1 MLSPFRFGENMATDA
16 IRHSNPRLD
25 KLFFPGVAA
34 LILATVFLGFAR
46 TYYLA
51 GVFRA
56 PLPNLLVHIHGAVFS
71 LWILLL
77 ITQTSLIAGGRVD
90 IHRRVGLF
98 GFGLACLMVILGLM
112 AATDSLARH
121 FAPGEAGA
129 GVKAFYAVPI
139 ADMLVFSTLIYFGFR
154 NRFNGAAHKR
164 LMLIATITLL
174 DAAFVRWPIP
184 VAWWDIRVAQICCYP
199 LLLLLMCYDLWSSGK
214 VHRVTLWA
222 SVLLIVLQQVRI
234 PIGRTSLWQSF
245 AAWTQNLVRSLR

>member
-1 MLSPFRFGENMATDA
+1 MATSA
-16 IRHSNPRLD
+16 IRHCSSRFD
-25 KLFFPGVAA
+25 KLFFSGAAVA
-34 LILATVFLGFAR
+34 ILVTVFLGFAR

-77 ITQTSLIAGGRVD
+77 ITQTSLIASDPVD

-129 GVKAFYAVPI
+129 GVKAFYAVPV

-154 NRFNGAAHKR
+154 NRCNGATHKR
-164 LMLIATITLL
+164 LMLIATIALL

-184 VAWWDIRVAQICCYP
+184 VAWWDIRIAQMCCYS
-199 LLLLLMCYDLWSSGK
+199 LLLLVMCYDLWSSRK
-214 VHRVTLWA
+214 VHRATLWA
-222 SVLLIVLQQVRI
+222 SIFLIVLQQANRLLAKLRHVGAKSRPFSPLSYKEST
-234 PIGRTSLWQSF
+234 PIS
-245 AAWTQNLVRSLR
+245 

>member
-1 MLSPFRFGENMATDA
+1 MPSFVSRGIMATGA
-16 IRHSNPRLD
+16 IRHSSPQLD
-25 KLFFPGVAA
+25 KLFFPSVAG
-34 LILATVFLGFAR
+34 LIFAAVFLGFAR

-77 ITQTSLIAGGRVD
+77 IAQTSFIASGRVD
-90 IHRRVGLF
+90 VHRRVGLF

-129 GVKAFYAVPI
+129 GVKAFYAVPVG
-139 ADMLVFSTLIYFGFR
+139 DMLVFSTLIYFGFR
-154 NRFNGAAHKR
+154 ERGNPAAHKR
-164 LMLIATITLL
+164 LMLVATITLL

-184 VAWWDIRVAQICCYP
+184 AAWWDLRIAQMCCYP
-199 LLLLLMCYDLWSSGK
+199 LLLLLMCYDLRSVGK
-214 VHRVTLWA
+214 VHRSTLWA
-222 SVLLIVLQQVRI
+222 SVLLIVVQQARM
-234 PIGRTSLWQSF
+234 PIGRTFLWQSL
-245 AAWTQNLVRSLR
+245 AAWAQNLVRSLH

>member
-1 MLSPFRFGENMATDA
+1 MATSA
-16 IRHSNPRLD
+16 IRHCSLRFD
-25 KLFFPGVAA
+25 KLFFSGAAVA
-34 LILATVFLGFAR
+34 ILVTVFLGFAR

-77 ITQTSLIAGGRVD
+77 ITQTSLIASDRVD

-129 GVKAFYAVPI
+129 GVKAFYAVPV
-139 ADMLVFSTLIYFGFR
+139 ADMVVFSTLIYFGFR
-154 NRFNGAAHKR
+154 NRFTG
-164 LMLIATITLL
+164 ATI
-174 DAAFVRWPIP
+174 
-184 VAWWDIRVAQICCYP
+184 
-199 LLLLLMCYDLWSSGK
+199 SG
-214 VHRVTLWA
+214 
-222 SVLLIVLQQVRI
+222 SC
-234 PIGRTSLWQSF
+234 
-245 AAWTQNLVRSLR
+245 

>member
-1 MLSPFRFGENMATDA
+1 MITGA
-16 IRHSNPRLD
+16 IRHSSPRLGNV
-25 KLFFPGVAA
+25 FFPGVAA
-34 LILATVFLGFAR
+34 LIFAAVFLGFAR

-77 ITQTSLIAGGRVD
+77 IVQTSFIASGRVD
-90 IHRRVGLF
+90 VHRRVGLF

-139 ADMLVFSTLIYFGFR
+139 SDMLVFATLIYFGLR
-154 NRFNGAAHKR
+154 ERFNPAAHKR
-164 LMLIATITLL
+164 LMLVATITLL
-174 DAAFVRWPIP
+174 PAAFVRWPIP
-184 VAWWDIRVAQICCYP
+184 VAWWDIRVAQMCCYP
-199 LLLLLMCYDLWSSGK
+199 LLLLLMCYDLWSVGK
-214 VHRVTLWA
+214 VHRATLWG
-222 SVLLIVLQQVRI
+222 SVLLIVVHQVRM
-234 PIGRTSLWQSF
+234 PIGRTLLWQSF
-245 AAWTQNLVRSLR
+245 ATWAQNLVRSFH

>member
-1 MLSPFRFGENMATDA
+1 MLSFVSRGTMATGA
-16 IRHSNPRLD
+16 IRHTSPQLD
-25 KLFFPGVAA
+25 NVFFPSVAA
-34 LILATVFLGFAR
+34 LILAAVFLGFAR

-77 ITQTSLIAGGRVD
+77 IAQTAFIASGRVEV
-90 IHRRVGLF
+90 HRRVGLF

-129 GVKAFYAVPI
+129 GVKAFYAVPV
-139 ADMLVFSTLIYFGFR
+139 ADMLVFSTLICFGFR
-154 NRFNGAAHKR
+154 ERFHPAAHKR
-164 LMLIATITLL
+164 LMLVATITLL

-184 VAWWDIRVAQICCYP
+184 AAWWDLRVAQMCCYP
-199 LLLLLMCYDLWSSGK
+199 LLLLLVCYDLWTVGK
-214 VHRVTLWA
+214 VHRATLWA
-222 SVLLIVLQQVRI
+222 SVLLIVAQQVRM
-234 PIGRTSLWQSF
+234 PIGRTFLWQSL
-245 AAWTQNLVRSLR
+245 AAWAQNLVRSLH